1 MISKMKIA
9 ELVEIGKIG
18 YREVPTPHP
27 GPGEVLVKT
36 HSVGLC
42 GTDVKAYFRGHPYFS
57 PPCVLGHEFAGTVIE
72 VGEGVERFEVGEGI
86 VAAPYVECGE
96 CDLCR
101 HGLGELCEHKAFVTG
116 ALTEYI
122 LLPRAIVEQ
131 ATFRLGAGVDF
142 AVGSLAE
149 PLACA
154 QNGVE
159 RAGITEGDT
168 VLVIGGGPMGVML
181 ALLAKTKG
189 AKVLLSEISSPRIEA
204 ARQLGIAVVS
214 PEAKDL
220 AERMRSEWGK
230 GKADRVLIAVGN
242 KSLVEA
248 GFNLAAAGGCVLLF
262 GGLPKGDEICLDAFA
277 VHYREIGL
285 MGSFGYNLRQ
295 FKTAVAWLN
304 NHARVVQRII
314 THTVP
319 FSELERGFELA
330 KEAKGL
336 KIMINFSER
345 GGT

>member
-1 MISKMKIA
+1 MKIA
-9 ELVEIGKIG
+9 ELVEIGKIA

-27 GPGEVLVKT
+27 GPGAVVVKT

-42 GTDVKAYFRGHPYFS
+42 GTDVKAYFRGHPYFT
-57 PPCVLGHEFAGTVIE
+57 PPCILGHEFAGTIVE
-72 VGEGVERFEVGEGI
+72 VGPEVDRFGVGERV
-86 VAAPYVECGE
+86 VAAPYVECGA
-96 CDLCR
+96 CDLCQ
-101 HGLGELCEHKAFVTG
+101 HDLGEMCEHKAFVAG
-116 ALTEYI
+116 AFQEFI
-122 LLPRAIVEQ
+122 LLPRAIVKQ
-131 ATFRLGAGVDF
+131 GTFHLGANVDF

-168 VLVIGGGPMGVML
+168 VLVIGGGPMGGML

-214 PEAKDL
+214 PEAEDL
-220 AERMRSEWGK
+220 TERMRNEWGK

-262 GGLPKGDEICLDAFA
+262 GGLPKGDRVCIDAFA

-295 FKTAVAWLN
+295 FKTAVTWLN
-304 NHARVVQRII
+304 NQAQNLQGII

-336 KIMINFSER
+336 KIVIDFAEEIR
-345 GGT
+345 